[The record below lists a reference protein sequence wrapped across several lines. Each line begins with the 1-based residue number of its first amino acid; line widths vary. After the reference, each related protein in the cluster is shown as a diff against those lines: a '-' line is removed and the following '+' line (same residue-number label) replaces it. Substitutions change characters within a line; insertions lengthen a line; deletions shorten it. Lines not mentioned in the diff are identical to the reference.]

1 MTAMADNITVEEALY
16 LMPSLTPVKVIF
28 ESGCFFSGSKY
39 KVLRQLSPQQKEL
52 KVSKILNAMIPLPF
66 KINLVKQTILYCEE

>member
-16 LMPSLTPVKVIF
+16 LMPSLTPVIVIF

-52 KVSKILNAMIPLPF
+52 KVSKMLNTMMPLPF
-66 KINLVKQTILYCEE
+66 KINLVKQTLLFCGG

>member
-1 MTAMADNITVEEALY
+1 MTAMADSITVEEALY

-28 ESGCFFSGSKY
+28 ESGCFLSGSKY

-52 KVSKILNAMIPLPF
+52 KVSKMLNTMIPLPF
-66 KINLVKQTILYCEE
+66 KINLVKQTLLFCGR

>member
-1 MTAMADNITVEEALY
+1 MADTITVEEALY

-28 ESGCFFSGSKY
+28 ESGCFLSGNKY

-52 KVSKILNAMIPLPF
+52 KVSKILNTMIPLPF
-66 KINLVKQTILYCEE
+66 KINLVKQTLLICEK

>member
-1 MTAMADNITVEEALY
+1 MENNITVEEALY
-16 LMPSLTPVKVIF
+16 LIPSLTPVKVIF

-39 KVLRQLSPQQKEL
+39 KVLRQLTPQQKEL

-66 KINLVKQTILYCEE
+66 KINLVKQTLLFCGG